1 MVFRT
6 SVEYLKQGLQGSD
19 APIRRH
25 TGLNSGSCCPFLAL
39 ADPDGNA
46 AAIFRV
52 HKQRS
57 LMVRS
62 FFKAIVTPS
71 IFREIYLNGVRG
83 GDTLLPSE
91 FLIDED
97 GLLVDLLRARK
108 KTESMALG
116 RINDFLLSDL
126 IHNPP
131 CRDINCNGKISFRHT
146 VS

>member
-6 SVEYLKQGLQGSD
+6 SVEYLKQGLQGID

-25 TGLNSGSCCPFLAL
+25 AGINSMSCCPFLAL

-46 AAIFRV
+46 ATTFRV
-52 HKQRS
+52 HKQFS
-57 LMVRS
+57 LKARS

-97 GLLVDLLRARK
+97 GVLVDLLRARK

-116 RINDFLLSDL
+116 RINDFLLRDL

-131 CRDINCNGKISFRHT
+131 CRVSNSNGESSI
-146 VS
+146 